1 MDFKNY
7 NRIREEIQIF
17 EENHNKKI
25 SLIAVSKKQSI
36 EKINNLI
43 NHGHLDFGENYVQ
56 EGVDKIK
63 TISNPSLIWHFIGP
77 IQSNKTK
84 LITEHFNWVHSIDRL
99 KIYERIKNEANSLRK
114 RINFLIQINIS
125 KENTKSGININD
137 LDEILDGIDPS
148 DDYLCFRG
156 IMAIPSNTSNINLLE
171 KEFSLLNKAYISL
184 KERFHTVDT
193 LSMGMSNDYQLAMDH
208 GSTMIRVGSKIF
220 GERI

>member
-171 KEFSLLNKAYISL
+171 KEFLLLNKAYISL
-184 KERFHTVDT
+184 KERFHSVDT

>member
-184 KERFHTVDT
+184 KERFHSVDT